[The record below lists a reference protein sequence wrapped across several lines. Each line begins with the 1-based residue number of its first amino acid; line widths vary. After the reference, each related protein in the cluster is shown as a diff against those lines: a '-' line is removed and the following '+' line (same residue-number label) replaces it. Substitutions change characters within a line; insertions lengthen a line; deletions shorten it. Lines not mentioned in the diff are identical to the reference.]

1 MEKWIGNP
9 HFLLEIA
16 SVVTKGL
23 VNIISCEPLFL
34 IIMSLFLFFIKEY
47 FLFYLYNTFATFKLY
62 FSALFFLSFF
72 VEKFCRYSIFFS

>member
-23 VNIISCEPLFL
+23 VNIISCESLFS
-34 IIMSLFLFFIKEY
+34 IVMSLFLFFIKEY
-47 FLFYLYNTFATFKLY
+47 FFFYLYNTFVTFK
-62 FSALFFLSFF
+62 
-72 VEKFCRYSIFFS
+72 